1 MQRQIFSVVLFAL
14 FAVSGVAANK
24 KPPRI
29 APNTCNFFD
38 PRYGQCNFSLTA
50 TGTTLTASAYCYCA
64 VPQAPHFT
72 AFDVWQGRSLDLG
85 TAQWSEVEY
94 YVFKAS
100 VTVALPPGLYFCS
113 ASPGGTAVVL
123 VPGQTRTSIAPPS
136 FTAGLPS
143 IVDVTVDPISPLTS
157 IPVGQVTLREG
168 PTTLA
173 TAMLMPGKAR
183 LTGPPLSAGR
193 HTLTI
198 DYAGYFN
205 FSASSATLEY
215 EVPPTPVRLS
225 VTSSRPLSVYGEDVA
240 FAIEADPAVSAPLTI
255 MSGRTPVA
263 DVHAVNGS
271 VTWSS
276 NTLPAGPLSLHA
288 ICARDCTG
296 ISPAA
301 LIDVRPAAVALQA
314 TSAGAADGLTRI
326 TASVKSSS
334 GAAVPEGTVNVRE
347 GDVTL
352 ASAVLEKGRTT
363 IDVGALAGGEHRLA
377 VRYSGDR
384 NHSAAESIVVSEVRQ
399 PLVTAESIAVAE
411 GNSGTKAA
419 PINIRLSG
427 ASSRP
432 IEVAWATADR
442 SAAAGRD
449 YVRRSGTLI
458 FAPGEVAKGVEVE
471 IIGNTTPEQEKVFA
485 ISITGPDNAA
495 EALVHITND
504 DPFYTRRARIAYGPA
519 PEQTLDLFVPITGK
533 GPFPLIVG
541 IEANSFIAPDRE
553 PAIIA
558 REAER
563 GYAVAALSF
572 RSGDVAPFP
581 AQIEDAES
589 AVRWLRAHA
598 SDYAIDPNRIGAWGI
613 GAGGHIA
620 ALLGTRAQGT
630 ARVQAVVDFYG
641 EIDFS
646 ALDAEERYRRYLGC
660 AALECPSVAAAAN
673 PTTYV
678 TADDASMLMLYGAAD
693 RVVPPW
699 TAQALSLA
707 LLRAGVDARLGV
719 VDGAAHG
726 GPEWST
732 PAVLEMVDRFFDE
745 KLNVL
750 R

>member
-1 MQRQIFSVVLFAL
+1 
-14 FAVSGVAANK
+14 
-24 KPPRI
+24 
-29 APNTCNFFD
+29 
-38 PRYGQCNFSLTA
+38 
-50 TGTTLTASAYCYCA
+50 
-64 VPQAPHFT
+64 
-72 AFDVWQGRSLDLG
+72 
-85 TAQWSEVEY
+85 
-94 YVFKAS
+94 
-100 VTVALPPGLYFCS
+100 
-113 ASPGGTAVVL
+113 
-123 VPGQTRTSIAPPS
+123 
-136 FTAGLPS
+136 
-143 IVDVTVDPISPLTS
+143 
-157 IPVGQVTLREG
+157 
-168 PTTLA
+168 
-173 TAMLMPGKAR
+173 
-183 LTGPPLSAGR
+183 
-193 HTLTI
+193 
-198 DYAGYFN
+198 
-205 FSASSATLEY
+205 
-215 EVPPTPVRLS
+215 
-225 VTSSRPLSVYGEDVA
+225 VYGEDVA

-276 NTLPAGPLSLHA
+276 NTLPAGPLSIRA
-288 ICARDCTG
+288 VCARDCTG
-296 ISPAA
+296 TSPAA
-301 LIDVRPAAVALQA
+301 LIDVRPAPVALQA
-314 TSAGAADGLTRI
+314 TSADTAAGRLTRI

-334 GAAVPEGTVNVRE
+334 GGAVPEGPIEVRE
-347 GDVTL
+347 GDVAL
-352 ASAVLEKGRTT
+352 ASALLGNGRTT
-363 IDVGALAGGEHRLA
+363 IDVGALSEGEHRLA

-399 PLVTAESIAVAE
+399 PLVTAESVAVAE

-432 IEVAWATADR
+432 IEIAWATADR

-449 YVRRSGTLI
+449 YVRRGGTLI

-495 EALVHITND
+495 EVLVHITND
-504 DPFYTRRARIAYGPA
+504 DPFYTRTRIAYGPA
-519 PEQTLDLFVPITGK
+519 PEQTLDLFVPVTGR

-553 PAIIA
+553 PAIVA

-589 AVRWLRAHA
+589 AVRWLRANA

-620 ALLGTRAQGT
+620 ALLGARAKGT

-660 AALECPSVAAAAN
+660 AALECPSAAAAAN

-693 RVVPPW
+693 PVVPPW

-707 LLRAGVDARLGV
+707 LLRAGVDARFGV